1 MVNYYKK
8 IEEEMSKNTSDD
20 LFYRYFLK
28 LFIYNIIK
36 EKMDEMTELHKTSD
50 LELYP
55 NLDTDNINISRRYTI
70 IRDSGNNGAWNYD
83 EQTLCVDSKLY
94 EYYCRKVVEF
104 LDDYHLLAED
114 ADLIDFENSNR
125 IIVTV
130 TSSLYGLID
139 AYNEEMEYYDEK
151 PILDIYKA
159 SDIAEQIRSEKYI
172 KDYVEPYSGFSDAT
186 GEEMLAKI
194 QELYNS
200 EDRYDIKDYVEP
212 FYECFILG
220 VLPNL
225 IEEGIRG
232 ITFDASFHENKLIDF
247 DFLIS
252 PCLGEDSERDYLY
265 WCNRVSLKTTYLA
278 IFSELIKS
286 FLRDYG
292 INFEISTNS
301 VGNRY
306 LIRTSLKNLVDA
318 YYTELQGLELL
329 KPVVAEDPE
338 EVKPAEPEKLAP
350 KVLTKRRLKDLF
362 KRSK

>member
-172 KDYVEPYSGFSDAT
+172 KDYVEP
-186 GEEMLAKI
+186 
-194 QELYNS
+194 
-200 EDRYDIKDYVEP
+200 